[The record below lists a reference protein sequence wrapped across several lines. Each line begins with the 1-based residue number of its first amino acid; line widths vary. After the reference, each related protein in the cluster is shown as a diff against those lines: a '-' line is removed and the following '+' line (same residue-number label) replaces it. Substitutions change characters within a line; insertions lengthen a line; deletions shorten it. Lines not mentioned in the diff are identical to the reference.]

1 METKNY
7 IVLAL
12 RQGDENGHQYLIGWE
27 NNLKRAKQMAD
38 DEYEY
43 RGCKKYSGVVY
54 EVPKGNLLKGQEDRR
69 KEVYRKGM

>member
-1 METKNY
+1 
-7 IVLAL
+7 
-12 RQGDENGHQYLIGWE
+12 LIGWE

-54 EVPKGNLLKGQEDRR
+54 EIPKGNLLKGQEDRR